1 MLIQLKKEEVQKNID
16 VFNNLSS
23 GGQYRMFSFCMN
35 GILNPD
41 VDWDKNSMDF
51 MSIDQELARELF
63 TKAKDGD
70 EVEKWWGDLRHRS
83 DVSQDMKDEF
93 ENYEEDMNRVIN
105 LRNILIQGFPQIVS
119 SFEKTAKEF
128 TVQAKL
134 QKRIPYAAP
143 KVKKVARK
151 VKKKITRRKTRR

>member
-1 MLIQLKKEEVQKNID
+1 MLVSLRKDEVKKNID

-35 GILNPD
+35 GVLNPD
-41 VDWDKNSMDF
+41 IDWEKNSMDF
-51 MSIDQELARELF
+51 MMIDQELAKELF
-63 TKAKDGD
+63 TSAKDS
-70 EVEKWWGDLRHRS
+70 EQVEKWWADLRHRS

-105 LRNILIQGFPQIVS
+105 MRDILIQGFPQIVQ
-119 SFEKTAKEF
+119 SFEKTAQEF
-128 TVQAKL
+128 SVQAKT
-134 QKRIPYAAP
+134 K
-143 KVKKVARK
+143 KKVARK